1 MMSCRSSLSF
11 VSGRMIFHWK
21 LRPLDF
27 ELFAVKISVFR
38 TFFSKCFAA
47 FELIFGM

>member
-1 MMSCRSSLSF
+1 MMSYRSSLSF
-11 VSGRMIFHWK
+11 VPVGMIFHWK

-27 ELFAVKISVFR
+27 ELFALKSQFSAL
-38 TFFSKCFAA
+38 FFSKRFAA